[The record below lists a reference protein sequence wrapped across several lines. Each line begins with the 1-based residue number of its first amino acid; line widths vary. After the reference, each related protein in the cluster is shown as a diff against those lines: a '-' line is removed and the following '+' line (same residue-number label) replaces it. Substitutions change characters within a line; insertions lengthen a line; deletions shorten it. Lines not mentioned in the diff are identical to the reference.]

1 MKNLDVEIIG
11 YKVNSVDKFELVR
24 RVLRAVSTVRDEKIR
39 PAILDVLS
47 FYVIY
52 GYSSE
57 TRDLIVDA
65 LGITRKNL
73 NQSNAI
79 LTKLGYLLVNPNN
92 LKDKLLSKEM
102 LKIKD
107 YFVDRK
113 TPKIMMIKF
122 NNTTGM

>member
-39 PAILDVLS
+39 PAILYVLS
-47 FYVIY
+47 FYIIY

-102 LKIKD
+102 LKLKD